1 MAISSEYTYWHLTP
15 HGWVDGNSKTDSGNW
30 SKSVPYDT
38 FVTVKYQEVLE
49 DDFSITKSTER
60 TEVRADTARIQELES
75 KFPFEF
81 HI

>member
-15 HGWVDGNSKTDSGNW
+15 NGWVDGNSKTDSGSW
-30 SKSVPYDT
+30 SKSVPFDT
-38 FVTVKYQEVLE
+38 FVTVKYEEVLE
-49 DDFSITKSTER
+49 DDFSISKNIER
-60 TEVRADTARIQELES
+60 TEIRDDANRIQELEA